1 MIFPLKPLKVTLP
14 VMVMLFVLNRSVKSR
29 VIKTRAL
36 INGDFTGIAE
46 IRTIKGTCA
55 FKIKIAA
62 IKGGIIGSAK
72 IFIEN
77 ECLHSISPH

>member
-1 MIFPLKPLKVTLP
+1 
-14 VMVMLFVLNRSVKSR
+14 MLFVLNRSVKSR

-62 IKGGIIGSAK
+62 IKGGIIGSTK

-77 ECLHSISPH
+77 ECPHSISPH